1 VEAERH
7 GANHETSIFMAH
19 GRSDPVIPIFR
30 AEQSRDLLQGLGYN
44 VEWHDYNMPHSVC
57 PQELDDIGAW
67 MRRVLA

>member
-1 VEAERH
+1 
-7 GANHETSIFMAH
+7 
-19 GRSDPVIPIFR
+19 VIPIFR